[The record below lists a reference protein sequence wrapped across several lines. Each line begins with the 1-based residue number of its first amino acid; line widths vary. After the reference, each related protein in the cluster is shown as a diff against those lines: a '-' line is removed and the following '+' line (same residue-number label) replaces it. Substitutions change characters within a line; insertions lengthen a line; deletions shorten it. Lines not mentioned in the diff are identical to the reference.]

1 MIPDDTERN
10 QAKRFRALDIDP
22 SQKGVSCGLDQVPE
36 VLDNL
41 LHLSLDH
48 LMGKRY
54 ELIIEIFLPLGYLC
68 TAVEDWKIGDLFDE
82 VLVGTRHRV
91 VVRSCERLGTNTTK
105 GYPRFPSLWQ
115 SSPLAYTQVCS
126 FWLRLLKLLLSLGFN
141 KQAYSQ

>member
-68 TAVEDWKIGDLFDE
+68 TAVEDWKIEDLFDE

-91 VVRSCERLGTNTTK
+91 MVRSCERLGTNK
-105 GYPRFPSLWQ
+105 RISQISESLAIQ
-115 SSPLAYTQVCS
+115 PLSPQ
-126 FWLRLLKLLLSLGFN
+126 FWLPRTHKSVASG
-141 KQAYSQ
+141 YDS